1 MNAALLDFS
10 RTWFDALSPFM
21 GSLMVALLIW
31 AVLFGILGV
40 FLAMLVMWQIHRRRL
55 LRREHRFW
63 NMAAKFSYLIVFG
76 VCVLTGLMAGGLYGA
91 QRQVHEVLTTQLQ
104 PALATRMPVLRVALA
119 ERLGPMSQQGV
130 VTARDLV
137 QPIVQGLLVEPKSNG
152 MFERFKARVVNR
164 LVLKAGAVALNYSVH
179 KALEAFPDI
188 IVPSKT
194 DELTAFSVEGLKQV
208 LIGSGQKLDFSPLD
222 QTVPEIFGNALRKQ
236 IDAQFS
242 GFYLGLGVQMLL
254 VWGLIALEM
263 LFYFRYHLPRKR
275 RLQATAVS

>member
-21 GSLMVALLIW
+21 GSLVVALLIW
-31 AVLFGILGV
+31 AVLFGILSV
-40 FLAMLVMWQIHRRRL
+40 FLALLVMWQIHRRRL

-63 NMAAKFSYLIVFG
+63 NIAAKFSYLIVFG
-76 VCVLTGLMAGGLYGA
+76 ACVLTGLMAGGLYGA
-91 QRQVHEVLTTQLQ
+91 QRQVHEALTTQLQ
-104 PALATRMPVLRVALA
+104 PALAARMPALRTALA
-119 ERLGPMSQQGV
+119 ARLGPMYRPD
-130 VTARDLV
+130 VTARELV
-137 QPIVQGLLVEPKSNG
+137 QPIVQGLLVVPKSNG

-164 LVLKAGAVALNYSVH
+164 LVLKAGAVALNYTVH

-188 IVPSKT
+188 ILPGRA
-194 DELTAFSVEGLKQV
+194 DELTAFSTAGLRQL

-242 GFYLGLGVQMLL
+242 GFYVGLGVQMLL
-254 VWGLIALEM
+254 VWGLVALEM